1 MSALTRSLLYIIII
15 NKTTFMEKSIHSIA
29 AGILRKVLGR
39 PVPAPT
45 PGEEQAA
52 EPATPEEK
60 PAAETTN

>member
-1 MSALTRSLLYIIII
+1 
-15 NKTTFMEKSIHSIA
+15 MEKSIHSIA